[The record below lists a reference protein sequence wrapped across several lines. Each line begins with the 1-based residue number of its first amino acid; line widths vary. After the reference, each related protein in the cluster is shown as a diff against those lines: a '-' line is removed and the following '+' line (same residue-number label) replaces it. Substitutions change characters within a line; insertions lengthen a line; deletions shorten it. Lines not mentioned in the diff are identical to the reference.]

1 MSANRLKM
9 DAIALVAATQT
20 NDEDLTATILGR
32 HENTTDLVRAVADVA
47 ALLAGSGA
55 TRTAI
60 TGFLDYVG
68 AATNGRAKRPAS
80 HT

>member
-1 MSANRLKM
+1 M

-20 NDEDLTATILGR
+20 NDEDLTKTILGR
-32 HENTTDLVRAVADVA
+32 HENDTDLVRAVADVA
-47 ALLAGSGA
+47 ALLAGTGA

-68 AATNGRAKRPAS
+68 AATNGRPKKAVS
-80 HT
+80 SSS